1 MGWQAHVWKTRVSF
15 RFLCRESEAWESMS
29 TKKTRRR
36 RSPSA
41 KKTKKDDMS
50 SWVME
55 DFFLIDTL
63 DGRNPAPVDMVNIP
77 LFTGFYTSQVVSRI
91 SEPST
96 VQQLLSFLKIFFRP
110 LKVGSCYH
118 SPDDDWL
125 MI

>member
-1 MGWQAHVWKTRVSF
+1 M
-15 RFLCRESEAWESMS
+15 WESMS

-41 KKTKKDDMS
+41 KKKTKKDDMP

-91 SEPST
+91 SSINST
-96 VQQLLSFLKIFFRP
+96 TASLFSEDIFQAFE
-110 LKVGSCYH
+110 G
-118 SPDDDWL
+118 W
-125 MI
+125 